1 MKRICLYRNCG
12 CTIPDTTRS
21 DAKYCNIKCRANE
34 TTYIKRENKRIKQDK
49 ENMTKMLVD
58 IEKNKD
64 LLELFNKI
72 YNK

>member
-12 CTIPDTTRS
+12 CVIPDTTRV

-34 TTYIKRENKRIKQDK
+34 RTYIKRENKRINEDK
-49 ENMTKMLVD
+49 ENIKDMLSQL
-58 IEKNKD
+58 EKNKD